1 MAQVTSIVSSSDIQA
16 DFMQLLTT
24 QLRNQD
30 PLEPMDNYQMAS
42 QLTLFSQLQQLE
54 SVNSSFTKM
63 LQAAQQ
69 SYASSLLGKQVTF
82 ADSSDTSQLGY
93 GTVSQIQIGN
103 DGQPLLVVG
112 NDLISLD
119 AVRSVQDTSTEALSV
134 LSSK

>member
-1 MAQVTSIVSSSDIQA
+1 MAQVTSILTSSDIQA
-16 DFMQLLTT
+16 DFMRLLTA

-30 PLEPMDNYQMAS
+30 PLEPMDNYQMAN

-69 SYASSLLGKQVTF
+69 SYANSLLGKEVTF
-82 ADSSDTSQLGY
+82 AGSSDTSQLRY
-93 GTVSQIQIGN
+93 GIVRQIQIGN

-119 AVRSVQDTSTEALSV
+119 AVRSVQDPSREALSV